1 MLHCD
6 ALRDLAPFIQFNKRE
21 KDHIGY
27 APNRNIEYLILPL
40 ELAHEVSQNMWQF
53 FFYSL

>member
-6 ALRDLAPFIQFNKRE
+6 ALRDLTPSIQFNKRE

-27 APNRNIEYLILPL
+27 SPNRNIEHLILPL
-40 ELAHEVSQNMWQF
+40 ELAQEVSQNMW
-53 FFYSL
+53 

>member
-6 ALRDLAPFIQFNKRE
+6 ALRDLAPNIQFNKRE

-27 APNRNIEYLILPL
+27 APNRNIEHLILPL
-40 ELAHEVSQNMWQF
+40 ELAHEVSQNMW
-53 FFYSL
+53 